1 MTTDKAKL
9 RRLLSAGLGNQVIS
23 SLTNFVFGVY
33 LLKTM
38 LPADY
43 GLYNIAFAVMVFIGG
58 FSQGFFLVQMTVLSP
73 AKHAYE
79 RTAFAERTLLLL
91 ATACLVFLALAA
103 FGILALQVYGI
114 PLGTASLP
122 WLIALTSV
130 AYMLKE
136 FHIRHAF
143 NESRGRDAVFI
154 HAALALVLLIGVLV
168 SETIGHDMQVDTAM
182 FLYMLAHVLAAA
194 LGQWRSGIT
203 FSRQPIAQLRATL
216 RELRIGGKWAAATNV
231 VYAIRNQAHTV
242 VVAASIGAVGVAQL
256 SASRLL
262 VTPAILLL
270 PALSQVAL
278 SKLAELRVTQGDAG
292 LWRAQRRI
300 TMGLLAIAFGYSIL
314 LLASYPLISSLV
326 LGQTYVDLFWVTAA
340 WCAYAL
346 AMAMRSS
353 LELVAQVQYRFA
365 HLTVVNTICAIITLL
380 ATLLLSFNFG
390 ILGAA
395 LGLTLG
401 EFATY
406 IGFTYVIKKNRRL
419 LTEKTA

>member
-1 MTTDKAKL
+1 MTTDKTKL

-23 SLTNFVFGVY
+23 SLTNFAFGVY

-73 AKHAYE
+73 AKHADE

-91 ATACLVFLALAA
+91 ATTCLVFLVLATV
-103 FGILALQVYGI
+103 GILALQVYGI
-114 PLGTASLP
+114 PLGTTGLP
-122 WLIALTSV
+122 WLIALASV

-143 NESRGRDAVFI
+143 NEARGRDAVFI
-154 HAALALVLLIGVLV
+154 HAALALVLLTGVLLAKA
-168 SETIGHDMQVDTAM
+168 TGCNMQVDLAM
-182 FLYMLAHVLAAA
+182 LLYLLAHLVAAT
-194 LGQWRSGIT
+194 LGQWRSGII
-203 FSRQPIAQLRATL
+203 FSRQSAAQLRATL
-216 RELRIGGKWAAATNV
+216 RELHIGGKWAAATNV

-278 SKLAELRVTQGDAG
+278 PRLAELREKEGYPG
-292 LWRAQRRI
+292 LWRAERRI
-300 TMGLLAIAFGYSIL
+300 ATALLGVAILYSAIL
-314 LLASYPLISSLV
+314 LSAFQFLAPWVFGS
-326 LGQTYVDLFWVTAA
+326 TYSDLFNLTAA
-340 WCAYAL
+340 WCIYAIALSAHSAVDWTAQALQKFKAITTLSAL
-346 AMAMRSS
+346 AA
-353 LELVAQVQYRFA
+353 LVAIAGVSM
-365 HLTVVNTICAIITLL
+365 LTKWLDVVGAPLGIAAAEISLTLS
-380 ATLLLSFNFG
+380 LLL
-390 ILGAA
+390 
-395 LGLTLG
+395 LTL
-401 EFATY
+401 
-406 IGFTYVIKKNRRL
+406 KKNKRAD
-419 LTEKTA
+419 E